1 MIDYNSDVLPLEQ
14 GGMDDAAIASFLS
27 AKTMF
32 DMPASELE
40 NLLGRESLA
49 KRNAITGAWEG
60 VLIDTMNEGGE
71 IGEGLEELFS
81 HLNKPRSVSI
91 ETSKSPWAEKAS
103 LLISGLF
110 VSSKLSESQ
119 ISGIYFIAGGKQFPN
134 GVTQEDIAAA
144 RKKLQDEESALAAE
158 RAVYEANMQRT
169 QAIEALASE
178 IYNNYIN
185 PAISGTSTA
194 DELRA
199 SIKQGL

>member
-1 MIDYNSDVLPLEQ
+1 MIDYNIDVLPLEQ

-91 ETSKSPWAEKAS
+91 ETSQSPWAEKAS

-119 ISGIYFIAGGKQFPN
+119 ISKIYFIAGGKQFPN
-134 GVTQEDIAAA
+134 GVTQDDIAAA
-144 RKKLQDEESALAAE
+144 RKKVQDEEAALAAE
-158 RAVYEANMQRT
+158 QAVYEANMQRT
-169 QAIEALASE
+169 QAIEALAAE